1 MGWSRCLSRRE
12 KGNFL
17 SRGCN
22 LMISSRIQSC
32 ICLAFLAA
40 FLLGPVILIAAD
52 GMTDYKARLV
62 TVLPSDQELPAGFG
76 WKVNWQVNEGTEGP
90 YGFARVERSWR
101 AVRPLQGGHS
111 RQNFEDVFSVRC
123 SLYYTA
129 YIPSDRRFEE
139 MVANQQ
145 ATLARAGYEPFAK
158 LPIAMVRNYA
168 APSRSRYV
176 CYISFWKDIR
186 TRCEISVWH
195 DLNGDRDT
203 KPDMESRWAE
213 APGFCQRECERLAS
227 LIFNRLGKEKKNYP
241 LIIVVHGVGHHNK
254 GWSESLKNAWHIPA
268 EALQPGN
275 DAWVEV
281 TYDPAK
287 PHQPTLEMLFS
298 EEWVSYV
305 SDRLKEALERARRED
320 RKVILVAHSW
330 GTVMTKLAMDGGSI
344 SIENTN
350 PSPGR
355 ETSAVRR
362 IIPRLSGQID
372 SWITLAS
379 PLGRGGSNQY
389 MSSGFG
395 VPIFSL
401 PLAKPAQVKGEWANF
416 YDIRDKVSEGAEN
429 LSGSANINRDVSGL
443 TANARNPS
451 PPPKQS
457 KTGGGKVPN
466 AADGGDKNKGKF
478 WGLENTIN
486 KAKKE
491 MGDSYDAYGNTP
503 QVHTAIWTNPEV
515 VSYIEKTFK
524 SLTKGMPSP

>member
-1 MGWSRCLSRRE
+1 MR
-12 KGNFL
+12 
-17 SRGCN
+17 
-22 LMISSRIQSC
+22 SSRIQSC

-40 FLLGPVILIAAD
+40 FLLGPVILIASD

-129 YIPSDRRFEE
+129 YIPSDRRFED

-186 TRCEISVWH
+186 TRCEVSVCH
-195 DLNGDRDT
+195 DLSGDRDT

-213 APGFCQRECERLAS
+213 AQGFCQRECERLAS

-241 LIIVVHGVGHHNK
+241 LIIVVHGVGHHDK

-268 EALQPGN
+268 EALQPGS

-281 TYDPAK
+281 TYDPSK
-287 PHQPTLEMLFS
+287 PHQQTLEMLFS
-298 EEWVSYV
+298 DEWVFYV

-344 SIENTN
+344 SIKNTN
-350 PSPGR
+350 PSPGQ
-355 ETSAVRR
+355 ETSDVRR
-362 IIPRLSGQID
+362 IIPRLNGQID

-389 MSSGFG
+389 ISRDYG

-429 LSGSANINRDVSGL
+429 LSGSANTNRDVSGL

-457 KTGGGKVPN
+457 KTGKGKVPN

-478 WGLENTIN
+478 WGLGNTIN